1 MTYLQDLTTEQR
13 QELREK
19 SRISREAKKLAGQ
32 NLKKDFEDLNYWKSL
47 ASEAGVRMPSS
58 HIPSSDTKYI
68 RRVASKLGIDLKQY
82 LEYSGVTSLKA
93 LGKLN
98 PDWSVVGE
106 ISLLLEYWN
115 EKNET
120 PAKKK
125 G

>member
-32 NLKKDFEDLNYWKSL
+32 NFKKDFEDLNYWKSL

-106 ISLLLEYWN
+106 VGCILEYWN
-115 EKNET
+115 EK
-120 PAKKK
+120 K
-125 G
+125 

>member
-47 ASEAGVRMPSS
+47 ASGAGVRMPSS

-115 EKNET
+115 EK
-120 PAKKK
+120 K
-125 G
+125 